1 MKIAI
6 TGAGGLV
13 GKEFVRHLSPHHDVL
28 AFAHRD
34 LDVTESET
42 VTRIILHERPALII
56 NCTVVGVDACE
67 RDPELAWLVNVS
79 GAENLARAA
88 RAVEADLVQFS
99 SNYVFD
105 GQADRNSFL
114 TIADTPAPDSLYGQ
128 TKLAAERAVASTAY
142 RSFIVRTSW
151 IFGAGKESFF
161 STVPR
166 SLHAAKKIRAIT
178 DVWASATYVR
188 DLVQRVMEIA
198 SLGHC
203 ATYHVVNSG
212 LCSYHEFAVK
222 VARILE
228 IPDSKLTELIEPIKL
243 CDLGLPAKR
252 PRYTPLSCTVSEEIG
267 LSPLRDW
274 REAAAEYVRALGLS
288 NSAMKAL

>member
-6 TGAGGLV
+6 TGADGLV
-13 GKEFVRHLSPHHDVL
+13 GNEFVRQLSPHHNVL

-34 LDVTESET
+34 LDITESET
-42 VTRIILHERPALII
+42 VTRVILDESPALIV
-56 NCTVVGVDACE
+56 NCAVVGVDACE
-67 RDPELAWLVNVS
+67 RDPELAWSVNVS
-79 GAENLARAA
+79 AAENLARAA

-105 GQADRNSFL
+105 GEADRNSFL
-114 TIADTPAPDSLYGQ
+114 TIADTPAPNNIYGQ
-128 TKLAAERAVASTAY
+128 TKLAAEWAVTAASY
-142 RSFIVRTSW
+142 RYFIVRTSW

-166 SLHAAKKIRAIT
+166 SLNAAKKIRAIT

-188 DLVQRVMEIA
+188 DLVQRVMEIVA
-198 SLGHC
+198 HGHC

-222 VARILE
+222 VARVLK
-228 IPDSKLTELIEPIKL
+228 IPDSRLTELIEPIKL
-243 CDLGLPAKR
+243 GDLGLPAKR
-252 PRYTPLSCTVSEEIG
+252 PCYTPLSCSVSEEIG

-274 REAAAEYVRALGLS
+274 REAVAEYVRALGLS
-288 NSAMKAL
+288 RC

>member
-6 TGAGGLV
+6 TGAEGLV
-13 GKEFVRHLSPHHDVL
+13 GSEFVRHLSPHHQVL
-28 AFAHRD
+28 AFSHRN
-34 LDVTESET
+34 LDITESET
-42 VTRIILHERPALII
+42 VTRVILDESPALII
-56 NCTVVGVDACE
+56 NCAVLGVDACE
-67 RDPELAWLVNVS
+67 RHPELAWSVNVS

-88 RAVEADLVQFS
+88 RTVEADLVQFS
-99 SNYVFD
+99 SNYVF
-105 GQADRNSFL
+105 GEQADRKSFL
-114 TIADTPAPDSLYGQ
+114 TIADTPAPDSIYGQ
-128 TKLAAERAVASTAY
+128 TKLAAEQAVASVAY

-151 IFGAGKESFF
+151 IFGRGKESFF

-188 DLVQRVMEIA
+188 DLVQRVMEIV

-212 LCSYHEFAVK
+212 LCSYHEFALK
-222 VARILE
+222 VARVLK
-228 IPDSKLTELIEPIKL
+228 IPDSRLTELIEPIRL
-243 CDLGLPAKR
+243 CELGLPAKR
-252 PRYTPLSCTVSEEIG
+252 PRYTPLACTVSEELG

-274 REAAAEYVRALGLS
+274 REAVADYVRDQF
-288 NSAMKAL
+288 